1 MTMGE
6 RPQHP
11 TRPVVKELF
20 AEVVHEVMIATIRE
34 QIVSVAATMRYN
46 IVMRDIVRKTFNLG
60 SVMEP
65 SNTTISCVCKVTMI

>member
-1 MTMGE
+1 MGE

-20 AEVVHEVMIATIRE
+20 AEVVQEIMIATIRE
-34 QIVSVAATMRYN
+34 QIVPVAATMRYN
-46 IVMRDIVRKTFNLG
+46 IVMRDIVRETFDLG

-65 SNTTISCVCKVTMI
+65 SNTTMTRVCKVTMI